1 MIGKNILPD
10 GPPTPRPADG
20 TGKRAARLMVI
31 GLLAV
36 DLVWGAHSGLSVS
49 DWWWPALA
57 VCLLLALSWAYR
69 RRSRRLAE
77 TAESAALWIGFSA
90 TGCVLTYLGATFAL
104 PLQDKALA
112 ACDHA
117 FGFDWLA
124 WHETLLAWPVLHRVL
139 WLVYASL
146 MVQIVFVVLFLPAVG
161 LARRGT
167 ELLLLAALTLLLTL
181 LLAAL
186 WPALGPFATL
196 GAAAGDPMEYL
207 PDLLALRASGPW
219 HFSLPAMQ
227 GIITMPS
234 YHTVL
239 AILFA
244 YACRGTGLIGWGV
257 AGLNALML
265 LSIPPIGGHYLI
277 DMVAGA
283 AIALLGVLALRW
295 SAHSR
300 RRMA

>member
-1 MIGKNILPD
+1 
-10 GPPTPRPADG
+10 
-20 TGKRAARLMVI
+20 MVI

-49 DWWWPALA
+49 DWRWPALA
-57 VCLLLALSWAYR
+57 VCLLLALSWGYR
-69 RRSRRLAE
+69 RRSRRL
-77 TAESAALWIGFSA
+77 AESAALWIGFST

-104 PLQDKALA
+104 PLQDQALA
-112 ACDHA
+112 AFDRA
-117 FGFDWLA
+117 LGFEWLA

-139 WLVYASL
+139 WLAYSSL
-146 MVQIVFVVLFLPAVG
+146 MLQIVFVVLFLPAVG

-186 WPALGPFATL
+186 WLALGPFPTL

-207 PDLLALRASGPW
+207 PDLLALRAGGPW

-244 YACRGTGLIGWGV
+244 DACRGTGLVGWGI

-277 DMVAGA
+277 DMLAGA
-283 AIALLGVLALRW
+283 AIGLLCILALRW
-295 SAHSR
+295 IAPLR
-300 RRMA
+300 QRMA